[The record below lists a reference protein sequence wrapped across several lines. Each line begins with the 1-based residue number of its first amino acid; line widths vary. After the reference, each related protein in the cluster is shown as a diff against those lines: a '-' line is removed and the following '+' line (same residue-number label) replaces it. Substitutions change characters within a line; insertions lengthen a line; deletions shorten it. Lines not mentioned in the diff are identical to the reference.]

1 MWSYISL
8 VLVMWHINTNI
19 YIYIYYRSRT
29 VHNTKHPYW
38 NEVLDLGY
46 HRSGDSITIKVYDAD
61 SGLEVSQ
68 RLRFNSG

>member
-1 MWSYISL
+1 MQ
-8 VLVMWHINTNI
+8 NAE
-19 YIYIYYRSRT
+19 
-29 VHNTKHPYW
+29 HPYW

-68 RLRFNSG
+68 QHRLNINALPLLCSNARFLL